1 LQFIVKDSVEERM
14 LDLQK
19 KKRELMTEAFK
30 KKTSAD
36 DRRKQRINDLKALM
50 DL

>member
-1 LQFIVKDSVEERM
+1 MVKDSVEERM

-30 KKTSAD
+30 KKTSAE
-36 DRRKQRINDLKALM
+36 DRRKQRINEIKALI